1 MERLKGIGL
10 IVTGAMLWGA
20 TGPLMEWILN
30 NSPLSVAF
38 MLTLRLFIAGFGL
51 LLFLSLQKK
60 DIYQILKDSY
70 WVKRLL
76 IFAVFGMLGVQFS
89 FVAAIEA
96 SNAVVAT
103 LLQFLAPIF
112 VILFVSLR
120 LKKWPPSIQIIGI
133 IGTLFGLFLLLTN
146 GTLSTLLISPV
157 AAAWGIAVGFSF
169 AFYILYPTDLMKEW
183 GVILVV
189 GWSMLIGGI
198 ILGVV
203 TRIWESSEWIYLMD
217 LKLVLLLLT
226 IIIFGTLAF
235 VLFLSSMKYISAT
248 ETSILSSIEPLTAM
262 VISVI
267 WLNQLLGMWQW
278 VGAICMLFFVTWL
291 SISGKKS

>member
-189 GWSMLIGGI
+189 GWSMLMGGI

>member
-60 DIYQILKDSY
+60 DIYLILKDSY

-76 IFAVFGMLGVQFS
+76 IFAVFGMLGVQYS
-89 FVAAIEA
+89 FVAAIES

-120 LKKWPPSIQIIGI
+120 LKKWPPSIQVIGI

-189 GWSMLIGGI
+189 GWSMLMGGI

>member
-189 GWSMLIGGI
+189 GWSMLMGGI

-248 ETSILSSIEPLTAM
+248 ETSIFSSIEPLTSM

>member
-76 IFAVFGMLGVQFS
+76 TFAVFGMLGVQFS

-183 GVILVV
+183 GVKLVV

>member
-1 MERLKGIGL
+1 MERLKGVGL

-20 TGPLMEWILN
+20 TGPLMEWLLN
-30 NSPLSVAF
+30 NTPLSVAF

-60 DIYQILKDSY
+60 DIFQVLKDSY

-112 VILFVSLR
+112 VILFVSFR
-120 LKKWPPSIQIIGI
+120 LKKWPPSIQVIGI

-146 GTLSTLLISPV
+146 GALSTLLISPV
-157 AAAWGIAVGFSF
+157 AAAWGVAVGFSF
-169 AFYILYPTDLMKEW
+169 AFYILYPIALMKEW
-183 GVILVV
+183 GVMLVV
-189 GWSMLIGGI
+189 GWSMLMGGI

-203 TRIWESSEWIYLMD
+203 TKIWESSEWIYLKD

-235 VLFLSSMKYISAT
+235 VLFLSSMKYITAT

-267 WLNQLLGMWQW
+267 WLNQLLGLWQW

-291 SISGKKS
+291 SIFGKKS

>member
-120 LKKWPPSIQIIGI
+120 LKKWPPSIQVIGI

-169 AFYILYPTDLMKEW
+169 AFYILYPTALMKEW

-189 GWSMLIGGI
+189 GWSMLMGGI

-267 WLNQLLGMWQW
+267 WLNQLLGLWQW

>member
-120 LKKWPPSIQIIGI
+120 LKKWPPSIQVIGI

-189 GWSMLIGGI
+189 GWSMLMGGI